1 MQFVQ
6 FVSFH
11 SSCYKTVSFHFFFFF
26 VDAFK
31 KLRRIQMKSFNIIS
45 WITDPIAAIKIFK
58 NKTNQKP
65 NIETKQTNERMNK
78 QQTNKKQTKQTK
90 HAKHNTH
97 KAGLKISFFCFIIL
111 VLQPI

>member
-1 MQFVQ
+1 
-6 FVSFH
+6 
-11 SSCYKTVSFHFFFFF
+11 
-26 VDAFK
+26 
-31 KLRRIQMKSFNIIS
+31 MKSLNIIS

-97 KAGLKISFFCFIIL
+97 KAGLKISFFLFHNFSVTTYL
-111 VLQPI
+111 VLQNSNTTQQQQ